1 MKLSGVSF
9 VLEHAQNFM
18 LNLVLV
24 PVLVRKYRA
33 LYYNTN

>member
-9 VLEHAQNFM
+9 VEEHAQNFK
-18 LNLVLV
+18 LNLV